1 MWNVFLWKSILF
13 LRCKRKSFMQVYLWI
28 FLFYF
33 DVNYEIYPRMLSFI
47 VIVGANFLFSIPFHW
62 SFRNHRKHSISGAES
77 CQMDQD
83 IRTLRYAVSW
93 LELRYPGSSALLSDP
108 SLSVVDMTWYKK
120 QLTACPRCDRS
131 RATRTSSGWRGLRPR
146 TPVSQTSQPS
156 HPVWPCL
163 LHWPLSV
170 PSPPQCLQSGLQ
182 SQPQP
187 FLLSPNIPFLNIV

>member
-1 MWNVFLWKSILF
+1 MNESCYFIWLFVKHINVCYLF
-13 LRCKRKSFMQVYLWI
+13 LMQ
-28 FLFYF
+28 
-33 DVNYEIYPRMLSFI
+33 NQTMSFI
-47 VIVGANFLFSIPFHW
+47 VIAGANFLFSIPFHW
-62 SFRNHRKHSISGAES
+62 SFQSHRKHSISGAGS

-146 TPVSQTSQPS
+146 TLVSQTSRPS
-156 HPVWPCL
+156 DQVWPCL
-163 LHWPLSV
+163 LHWPLWFL
-170 PSPPQCLQSGLQ
+170 SPPQCLQSGPP
-182 SQPQP
+182 SQPQH
-187 FLLSPNIPFLNIV
+187 FLEPLNIPFLKIVEFTF